1 LLILDLVIFDVR
13 YFIVCL
19 YRCDWRSNYQECRV
33 KISLTSAWSFVFCAI
48 FCRPLFVFLALLLC
62 VLLIT
67 ASSYPFGID
76 HIYDSVPIQDLDF
89 LWHRHMLLSFFV
101 FNDLRWE
108 LSCLFCWYWWNCWPS
123 LLKSSI
129 YNFCGFGHDF
139 CENLYQV
146 HTGIM

>member
-1 LLILDLVIFDVR
+1 MLILDLVIFDVR

-19 YRCDWRSNYQECRV
+19 YRCDWRSNYQECKV

-48 FCRPLFVFLALLLC
+48 LCRPLFVFLALLLC
-62 VLLIT
+62 VLIIT

-76 HIYDSVPIQDLDF
+76 HILCPNPGPAFPLTSAYVTVFFCIQWF
-89 LWHRHMLLSFFV
+89 EVRA
-101 FNDLRWE
+101 
-108 LSCLFCWYWWNCWPS
+108 SCLFCWYWWNCWPS

-129 YNFCGFGHDF
+129 YNFCCFGHDF